1 VKFYGQ
7 DLLGSGESEM
17 RRVRGQEIALV
28 LQSPLA
34 SLNPALRIGT
44 QLGEA
49 WRAHANGSR
58 GTKEEAVRQALLR
71 VRLPTDEEFRRRRP
85 SQISVGQAQRVL
97 IAMAVMHSPAL
108 LIADEPT
115 SALDAVTQA
124 EVLDMLARL
133 NREMGMAVLYIS
145 HDLQSVAS
153 LCSRVAILQNGSIVE
168 QGSTQA
174 VLRTPRHPYTQQLMS
189 SAPWLQWWLQES
201 QYGTLDRVRVNAAIC
216 GPVPVPS
223 APVRVYTGLK
233 SPSQPPMG

>member
-1 VKFYGQ
+1 MKFYGQ

-85 SQISVGQAQRVL
+85 AQISVGQAQRVL

-115 SALDAVTQA
+115 SALDAMTQA

-153 LCSRVAILQNGSIVE
+153 LCNRVAILQNGSIVE
-168 QGSTQA
+168 QGSTDA
-174 VLRTPRHPYTQQLMS
+174 VLRTPRHAYTQQLMS

-201 QYGTLDRVRVNAAIC
+201 QHGTLDSVRINAAISA
-216 GPVPVPS
+216 PVPVPS
-223 APVRVYTGLK
+223 APVRLYSGLK
-233 SPSQPPMG
+233 SPCQPPMG